1 MHTLKIAE
9 AITASGLPEPEVA
22 VHLFPAHRHPGM
34 ALTRVLKGEGDLS
47 STQVS
52 KLALLAGVPVEAIYK
67 GGDWLKTG
75 HPHGVRF
82 TRGEYTAE
90 LDTKTWITSIYRNS
104 DLKHESVIHSGTTA
118 LSVYIAALEDIINN
132 L

>member
-1 MHTLKIAE
+1 MHTLKIAQ
-9 AITASGLPEPEVA
+9 AVTASGLNRKEVA
-22 VHLFPAHRHPGM
+22 ANLFPAHKHPLM
-34 ALTRVLKGEGDLS
+34 ALERVISGEGDLS

-52 KLALLAGVPVEAIYK
+52 KLALMAGMPVEALFL
-67 GGDWLKTG
+67 GGDWRKEG
-75 HPHGVRF
+75 VNNGVRF

-118 LSVYIAALEDIINN
+118 LSVYLAALEDIINN